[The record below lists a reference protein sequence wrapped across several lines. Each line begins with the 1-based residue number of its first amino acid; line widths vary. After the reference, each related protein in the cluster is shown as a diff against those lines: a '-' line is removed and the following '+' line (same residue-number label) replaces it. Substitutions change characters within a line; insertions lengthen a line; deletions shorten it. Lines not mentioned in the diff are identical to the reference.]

1 MLDKKQDNIELV
13 SYILM
18 ALFLGVCFFF
28 HHLPTLL
35 AGMAVFLLI
44 KKTFKAIEPRVKG
57 RTAHKITLSIVVLV
71 SALIISGIFVGCYY
85 MIKAGNSTA
94 NGSSNIID
102 YLFNTLQQLKEYLPA
117 MLVSYI
123 PDDAILLKEKFIEIA
138 KSHSANIFE
147 VTSHSAKVFAHVIV
161 GILIGAVI
169 AFSFL
174 DYKIDDHKTLKPLT
188 SNLLTRITKF
198 LGVFE
203 RVIFA
208 QGKISA
214 INTVLTAIYLLIV
227 LPLCGIDLPYA
238 KTLVVLTFVFG
249 LIPTIGNTISNIFI
263 VLISIT
269 VSFKVAVASLIFLIV
284 IHKLEYYINAKIV
297 GQQIKTSV
305 WEMLLALIIMETFFG
320 LAGVAVSPIIYGY
333 LKEEL
338 KAKNLI

>member
-44 KKTFKAIEPRVKG
+44 KKTFETVEPRVKSKA
-57 RTAHKITLSIVVLV
+57 AHKITLSIVVLV
-71 SALIISGIFVGCYY
+71 STLIISGIFIGCYY
-85 MIKAGNSTA
+85 MIKAGNNNA
-94 NGSSNIID
+94 NGSNIID
-102 YLFNTLQQLKEYLPA
+102 YLFNTLQQIRQYLPT
-117 MLVSYI
+117 MLLAYI
-123 PDDAILLKEKFIEIA
+123 PEDAILLKEKFIEIA
-138 KSHSANIFE
+138 STHSKNIFE

-161 GILIGAVI
+161 GVLIGAVI

-174 DYKIDDHKTLKPLT
+174 EYKPDDHKALKPLN
-188 SNLLTRITKF
+188 SSLLKRITRF
-198 LGVFE
+198 IGVFE
-203 RVIFA
+203 RVLFA

-227 LPLCGIDLPYA
+227 LPICGIDLPYA
-238 KTLVVLTFVFG
+238 KTLVVLTFIFG
-249 LIPTIGNTISNIFI
+249 LIPTIGNTISNILI

-320 LAGVAVSPIIYGY
+320 LIGVAVSPIIYGY

-338 KAKNLI
+338 KAKDLI